1 MYLKYITNFN
11 LKANPWFSFC
21 DYSKWKTIIN
31 EKMSNIIDNDN
42 LIVYCVQETYG
53 YRTGLFGFLSH
64 SISSFLPFE
73 SFCLKRF
80 MNSNIRYYQSNNIF
94 SSDGEIISSF
104 ISKINRYIPILNIGT
119 WDYKNELLM
128 ENFYYENNSIPHM
141 FDFTSPMLDSGC
153 GIFSNQIP
161 FESGYEPLDYVNNKI
176 SLSDN
181 LSSKGMV
188 WSFFKSNN
196 KKGIVVISFN
206 LSDDLFELT
215 KLLELEQII
224 SLKNKLQNRF
234 GLMVNDYETYI
245 VGDFKIKFSEDSES
259 FIQLTKDMNMN
270 VNYSDNTNY
279 LLYQKECADE
289 NGIQMKEETHD
300 ETKVKTNDETKEET
314 KNETKDEIKV
324 ETKDEIKEDFR
335 DEIKD
340 EFKVSDDKVST
351 NFVNIFNPLNNYFGN
366 PSTSPSSSSQS
377 SGEWVHI

>member
-21 DYSKWKTIIN
+21 NYSEWKTIIN
-31 EKMSNIIDNDN
+31 EKMSNNIDNDN

-53 YRTGLFGFLSH
+53 YRAGMFGFLSH
-64 SISSFLPFE
+64 SISTFLPFQ
-73 SFCLKRF
+73 SFYLKQF

-94 SSDGEIISSF
+94 SSDGEILSSF
-104 ISKINRYIPILNIGT
+104 ISKINRYIPFFNIGT
-119 WDYKNELLM
+119 WDYKNQLLM
-128 ENFYYENNSIPHM
+128 KNFFYENNSIPHM

-161 FESGYEPLDYVNNKI
+161 FESGYEPLDFVGKKLTI
-176 SLSDN
+176 SDN

-188 WSFFKSNN
+188 WSFFTNN
-196 KKGIVVISFN
+196 VNKGITVISFN
-206 LSDDLFELT
+206 LSDDLFELS

-234 GLMVNDYETYI
+234 GLMVNEYETYI

-259 FIQLTKDMNMN
+259 FIQLTEGMII
-270 VNYSDNTNY
+270 NYSDNTNY
-279 LLYQKECADE
+279 LLYQKECPDE
-289 NGIQMKEETHD
+289 NGIQMKEET
-300 ETKVKTNDETKEET
+300 
-314 KNETKDEIKV
+314 
-324 ETKDEIKEDFR
+324 KDEIKEETKQDFR
-335 DEIKD
+335 EEIKV

-351 NFVNIFNPLNNYFGN
+351 DFVNIFNPLNNYFSN
-366 PSTSPSSSSQS
+366 PSTSPSSSSHS